1 MCKMSPFR
9 ALYKGHKKRALNE
22 PYKYIFKIMRYHI
35 SKHILLEIIKEV
47 LELAG
52 VDDAVIENRADE
64 YMDIVA
70 RDWSIDENDNDDE
83 YYIINSHDYE

>member
-1 MCKMSPFR
+1 
-9 ALYKGHKKRALNE
+9 
-22 PYKYIFKIMRYHI
+22 MRYHI